1 MKRLIILFSIISVVP
16 AALGLTPVKA
26 QTFDCSAV
34 TDVPKKECEALVALY
49 NSTQGEYWFN
59 KQNWLQTFAVG
70 NWYGVRVENGHVTGI
85 WLNYNNPRGQIPSQI
100 GDLSE
105 LSILHLSV
113 NYLKGPLPNEIG
125 NLTKL
130 VQFWIYNNL
139 LTGHIPESLIALT
152 NIQLEYGLDFDWNYL
167 NVPPNY
173 PDTSNPFHLYL
184 VQRDSDWHERQQV
197 PFTTCSSVVDV
208 PASECQALAAFYTST
223 GGQNWVNN
231 DYWLFSTM
239 VGDWYG
245 VTVENGHVTML
256 EFSYNNLS
264 GSLPPEIGNLTSL
277 KRIYLYSNPNLGGS
291 IPSTIGQLS
300 NLEELKIVYS
310 SLSGTL
316 PDSIFSLNNLKT
328 LNLCGN
334 QLSGTLPK
342 DLQRLSNLV
351 ELDLSYNQ
359 FTGTIPREWGNLTNL
374 EILGL
379 GGNQL
384 SGSIPAELSNLK
396 KLHSIWLGD
405 NSFTGTFPL
414 WITELPNLMVL
425 DLEVNDFHGNLP
437 AELGNLTN
445 LYWLYLGGNRF
456 TGSIPKE
463 LGQLSNLNKLD
474 LYHNEL
480 TGSIPPELGNLTN
493 LQELNLDSNHLTG
506 NIPPQLGN
514 LTNLQKLDLGSNH
527 LTGNIPPE
535 IGNLVNLERL
545 WLFGNELTGSIP
557 KELGNLNRLGTLW
570 LSHNQ
575 LSGSIPSELGNLT
588 NLMLLSLYDNQLSGD
603 VPVELMNL
611 SNVVIGLSFN
621 RLNVPENYP
630 DPNNPFHQFLYDKDP
645 YWHLYQP
652 KSQLIS
658 EQGGV
663 FTSRDEGVAVK
674 VQSLTEPALFFF
686 TPLLNPSK
694 SFGMMNG
701 GIYFTL
707 TAASQSTGQPLRE
720 FQTPLEIKIRYDE
733 DYLKSSSIPEG
744 NIGLYYWDEEA
755 SAWKDAATT
764 CGEGKTYQRNL
775 EENWF
780 SVEVCHFTEFGV
792 FAPNQI
798 FLPLV
803 RR

>member
-1 MKRLIILFSIISVVP
+1 MKRLIILFSIISVVL

-49 NSTQGEYWFN
+49 NSTQGEYWDN
-59 KQNWLQTFAVG
+59 NDNWLQTFTVE
-70 NWYGVRVENGHVTGI
+70 NWFGVRVENGHVTGI
-85 WLNYNNPRGQIPSQI
+85 WLNYNNLRGQIPSQI

-105 LSILHLSV
+105 LSILHLSG
-113 NYLKGPLPNEIG
+113 NRLKGSLPNEIG

-130 VQFWIYNNL
+130 VQFWISNNW
-139 LTGHIPESLIALT
+139 LTGDIPESLIALT
-152 NIQLEYGLDFDWNYL
+152 NIQLGSGFDFDGNYL

-184 VQRDSDWHERQQV
+184 VQRDSDWHTKQQV

-208 PASECQALAAFYTST
+208 PASECQALVAFYHST
-223 GGQNWVNN
+223 GGQNWINN
-231 DYWLFSTM
+231 DYWLFSAQ
-239 VGDWYG
+239 VGDWEG
-245 VTVENGHVTML
+245 VTVENGHVTRL
-256 EFSYNNLS
+256 ELGSNNLS
-264 GSLPPEIGNLTSL
+264 GSLPPEIGNLTFL
-277 KRIYLYSNPNLGGS
+277 KRIYLSGNPNLGGS
-291 IPSTIGQLS
+291 IPATIGQLS
-300 NLEELKIVYS
+300 NLEELEIIYS

-316 PDSIFSLNNLKT
+316 PDSLFSLNNLKT
-328 LNLCGN
+328 LNLFRN

-342 DLQRLSNLV
+342 DLQRLSNLI
-351 ELDLSYNQ
+351 ELNLTYNQ

-374 EILGL
+374 EYLGL
-379 GGNQL
+379 WGNQL

-396 KLHSIWLGD
+396 KLHSIWLSY

-414 WITELPNLMVL
+414 WMTELPNLMVL
-425 DLEVNDFHGNLP
+425 ALQGNDFYGNLP
-437 AELGNLTN
+437 AELGNLSN
-445 LYWLYLGGNRF
+445 LYWLYLGQNRF

-463 LGQLSNLNKLD
+463 LGRLSNLNKLD
-474 LYHNEL
+474 LYDNEL
-480 TGSIPPELGNLTN
+480 TGSIPPELGNLSN
-493 LQELNLDSNHLTG
+493 LQELL
-506 NIPPQLGN
+506 
-514 LTNLQKLDLGSNH
+514 LGSNQ

-545 WLFGNELTGSIP
+545 WLGGNKLAGSIP
-557 KELGNLNRLGTLW
+557 KELGNLNRLQSLQ
-570 LSHNQ
+570 LNYNQ

-588 NLMLLSLYDNQLSGD
+588 NLTSLGLYGNQLSGD

-611 SNVVIGLSFN
+611 SNVQYIYLSFN
-621 RLNVPENYP
+621 QLNVPENYP
-630 DPNNPFHQFLYDKDP
+630 DPNNPFHQFLYEKDP

-652 KSQLIS
+652 KRQLIS
-658 EQGGV
+658 EQGGD
-663 FTSRDEGVAVK
+663 FTSRDEQVSVK
-674 VQSLTEPALFFF
+674 VQSLPEPTSFLF
-686 TPLLNPSK
+686 TPFYYPSK
-694 SFGMMNG
+694 SFGMMDG
-701 GIYFTL
+701 GIFFTL
-707 TAASQSTGQPLRE
+707 TASSQSTGQPLRE
-720 FQTPLEIKIRYDE
+720 FQTPLEIKIKYDE
-733 DYLKSSSIPEG
+733 DYLKSSSIPEE
-744 NIGLYYWDEEA
+744 NIRLYYWDEEA

-792 FAPNQI
+792 FSPNQI